1 MNEIIETALLAG
13 QLSKLFA
20 DRYLWCDKDAGSR
33 KMQAYSASRSMF
45 RRERKTDV
53 TEWMFLI

>member
-20 DRYLWCDKDAGSR
+20 DGYQWCDKDAGYK
-33 KMQAYSASRSMF
+33 KMQAYSASRSIK
-45 RRERKTDV
+45 RKYTDV

>member
-20 DRYLWCDKDAGSR
+20 DWYQWCDKDAGY
-33 KMQAYSASRSMF
+33 KNMQAYSASRSIK
-45 RRERKTDV
+45 RK
-53 TEWMFLI
+53 